1 MSPIAFI
8 ALAAPLFPALAFF
21 VIGASLLFGAGGQHV
36 VGSER
41 GDRREL
47 TFVRLT
53 SLTFTAAVTCSL
65 TTCIWFLAHADAPI
79 HVALGDWFGT
89 HGYGFEIDFLIDSL
103 SAPMMATVAIL
114 CALIGRFS
122 ATYLIREPGQPRF
135 YLLLCLFAT
144 GMLLL
149 VMAGS
154 LDLLIAGWELVGIS
168 SMLLIAF
175 FHERTFPVR
184 NALRAFVIYRSCD
197 IGLLAGTVLMHH
209 YFHSAGFAAVFG
221 PEHWTR
227 STSSFDA
234 VGATFTCLCLLFA
247 AMGKS
252 ALFPLGSWLPRAME
266 GPTPSS
272 AIFYGALSVHAGAY
286 LLLRVH
292 PLLDAAPVARVVV
305 VALGLV
311 TALHG
316 TLVARVQSDVK
327 SQLAY
332 ATTTQVG
339 VIFVELGLGL
349 PRLALLHLIG
359 HAFVRTLQLLRA
371 PNAMQEALVLRAHA
385 QRTGL
390 PANAPHPSWLSPFL
404 YQLAL
409 ERFHLDTIWERGVAR
424 PLLSLSRAL
433 DALEQ
438 KWFALLTR
446 RGEEQAPSPPL
457 HHPPAL
463 SNGKAAQ

>member
-1 MSPIAFI
+1 MSTIGCI
-8 ALAAPLFPALAFF
+8 ALAAPLLPALAFF
-21 VIGASLLFGAGGQHV
+21 VMGAFLLFGEGANERFIV
-36 VGSER
+36 RFTSIAFTGSV
-41 GDRREL
+41 L
-47 TFVRLT
+47 
-53 SLTFTAAVTCSL
+53 CSL
-65 TTCIWFLAHADAPI
+65 TACVWFLGHESAPI
-79 HVALGDWFGT
+79 HLALGEWFGA
-89 HGYGFEIDFLIDSL
+89 HGYGFEVDFLIDSL
-103 SAPMMATVAIL
+103 SAPMMATVAAL
-114 CALIGRFS
+114 CGLIGRFS
-122 ATYLIREPGQPRF
+122 STYLVREPGQPRF

-154 LDLLIAGWELVGIS
+154 LDLLIAGWELVGVS

-184 NALRAFVIYRSCD
+184 NALRAFVVYRTCD
-197 IGLLAGTVLMHH
+197 IGLLVGTVLMHH

-221 PEHWTR
+221 PEHWAT
-227 STSSFDA
+227 TGTAGPDGTLGGNFDTL
-234 VGATFTCLCLLFA
+234 GATLTCLCLLFA

-292 PLLDAAPVARVVV
+292 PLLDAAPVARGAVVV
-305 VALGLV
+305 MGLA

-316 TLVARVQSDVK
+316 TLVARVQNDVK

-339 VIFVELGLGL
+339 VIFIEIGLGF
-349 PRLALLHLIG
+349 PRLALLHITG

-371 PNAMQEALVLRAHA
+371 PNALQEALVLRANA
-385 QRTGL
+385 LRTGISVAAAR
-390 PANAPHPSWLSPFL
+390 PAWVSPFL

-409 ERFHLDTIWERGVAR
+409 ERFYLDTIWERSVAR
-424 PLLSLSRAL
+424 PLLALSRAL
-433 DALEQ
+433 DGLER
-438 KWFALLTR
+438 KWFALLTQQDR
-446 RGEEQAPSPPL
+446 KEAPTPPIG
-457 HHPPAL
+457 HPPVGVQNERPL
-463 SNGKAAQ
+463 

>member
-1 MSPIAFI
+1 MSTIGCI
-8 ALAAPLFPALAFF
+8 ALAAPAFPALAFF
-21 VIGASLLFGAGGQHV
+21 VMGAFLLFGEGANERFIV
-36 VGSER
+36 RFTSIAFTGSV
-41 GDRREL
+41 L
-47 TFVRLT
+47 
-53 SLTFTAAVTCSL
+53 CSL
-65 TTCIWFLAHADAPI
+65 TACLWFLGHDNAPI
-79 HVALGDWFGT
+79 HLALGDWFGA
-89 HGYGFEIDFLIDSL
+89 HGYGFEVDFLIDSL
-103 SAPMMATVAIL
+103 SAPMMTTTAAL
-114 CALIGRFS
+114 CGLIGRFS
-122 ATYLIREPGQPRF
+122 STYLVREPGQPRF

-154 LDLLIAGWELVGIS
+154 LDLLIAGWELVGVS

-184 NALRAFVIYRSCD
+184 NALRAFVVYRTCD
-197 IGLLAGTVLMHH
+197 IGLLVGTVLMHH

-221 PEHWTR
+221 PEHWA
-227 STSSFDA
+227 TSAGNFDTL
-234 VGATFTCLCLLFA
+234 GATLTCLCLLFA

-252 ALFPLGSWLPRAME
+252 ALFPVGSWLPRAME

-292 PLLDAAPVARVVV
+292 PLLDAAPLARGAVVV
-305 VALGLV
+305 MGLT
-311 TALHG
+311 TAVHG

-339 VIFVELGLGL
+339 VIFIEIGLGF
-349 PRLALLHLIG
+349 PRLALLHLTG

-371 PNAMQEALVLRAHA
+371 PNAIQEALVLRANA
-385 QRTGL
+385 QRTGVSVETSR
-390 PANAPHPSWLSPFL
+390 PAWVSPFV

-409 ERFHLDTIWERGVAR
+409 ERFYLDTIWERSVAR
-424 PLLSLSRAL
+424 PLLALSHAL
-433 DALEQ
+433 DALER
-438 KWFALLTR
+438 KWFALLTQQ
-446 RGEEQAPSPPL
+446 GGKEAPSPPL
-457 HHPPAL
+457 GHPPVSVQNERSL
-463 SNGKAAQ
+463 

>member
-1 MSPIAFI
+1 MSSIGWI
-8 ALAAPLFPALAFF
+8 ALAAPAFPALAFF
-21 VIGASLLFGAGGQHV
+21 VVGAALLFGLSI
-36 VGSER
+36 SER
-41 GDRREL
+41 FIVRFTSLAL
-47 TFVRLT
+47 TGAVLT
-53 SLTFTAAVTCSL
+53 SLTVCF
-65 TTCIWFLAHADAPI
+65 WFLAHGDSPI
-79 HVALGDWFGT
+79 HLALGTWFGA
-89 HGYGFEIDFLIDSL
+89 HGYGFEVDFLIDSL
-103 SAPMMATVAIL
+103 SSPMMATTAAL
-114 CALIGRFS
+114 CGLIGRFS
-122 ATYLIREPGQPRF
+122 STYLVREPGQPRF

-184 NALRAFVIYRSCD
+184 NALRAFVVYRTCD
-197 IGLLAGTVLMHH
+197 IGLLVGTVLMHH
-209 YFHSAGFAAVFG
+209 YFHSAGFVAVFG
-221 PEHWTR
+221 PEHWA
-227 STSSFDA
+227 SGAASFDTL
-234 VGATFTCLCLLFA
+234 GATLTCLCLLFA
-247 AMGKS
+247 ASGKS

-292 PLLDAAPVARVVV
+292 PLLDAAPLARAAV
-305 VALGLV
+305 VAMGLA

-316 TLVARVQSDVK
+316 TLVARVQTDVK

-339 VIFVELGLGL
+339 VIFMELGLGF

-371 PNAMQEALVLRAHA
+371 PNAIQEALLFRANA
-385 QRTGL
+385 QRAGVSSRPDRPT
-390 PANAPHPSWLSPFL
+390 WVSPFL

-409 ERFHLDTIWERGVAR
+409 ERFHLDALWERSVAR
-424 PLLSLSRAL
+424 PLIALSRQ
-433 DALEQ
+433 LEGLERS
-438 KWFALLTR
+438 WFLLLTQQSR
-446 RGEEQAPSPPL
+446 EQLPRPPL
-457 HHPPAL
+457 DHSEVSGSYHNERPL
-463 SNGKAAQ
+463 R